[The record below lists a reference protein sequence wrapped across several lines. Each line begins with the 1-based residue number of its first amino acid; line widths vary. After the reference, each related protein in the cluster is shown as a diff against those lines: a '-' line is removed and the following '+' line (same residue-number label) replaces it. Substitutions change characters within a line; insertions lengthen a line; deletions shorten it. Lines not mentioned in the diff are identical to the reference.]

1 MYCIRLTA
9 SVVKILCHIE
19 KANLTFIDKE
29 NLIDNAINWIMRQ
42 RREDGSLKEA
52 DPRLSQES
60 LQYKIMLAAD
70 VMISLLEC
78 NKDEEQEAAELI
90 MGLVTFIENNID
102 NINNSLALAK
112 AAYAMKLFEIDSE
125 STAQIITKLKEFMK
139 RDKLMSNS
147 GNQLMNVDWYR
158 SIGSQAF
165 DVANSGPLVW
175 MTHHVPALGTSVT
188 VVIDVVKHLC
198 DGHAAAFLCP
208 ELASKDWLGD
218 SVV

>member
-1 MYCIRLTA
+1 
-9 SVVKILCHIE
+9 
-19 KANLTFIDKE
+19 
-29 NLIDNAINWIMRQ
+29 MRQ

-139 RDKLMSNS
+139 RDKLSKSKKSS
-147 GNQLMNVDWYR
+147 GHFVY
-158 SIGSQAF
+158 
-165 DVANSGPLVW
+165 
-175 MTHHVPALGTSVT
+175 T
-188 VVIDVVKHLC
+188 VVPSKKSSTETILPMDKWK
-198 DGHAAAFLCP
+198 
-208 ELASKDWLGD
+208 ASIREGQVDNRK
-218 SVV
+218 